1 MSRAQRT
8 LPGFRSAKREHL
20 HVQALRDGE
29 ALVAVIP
36 GIKLVPG
43 DNAREHWATRARR
56 AKNHRSAA
64 EMVLR
69 AKFGRAPE
77 LPLVVTI
84 TRVGR
89 GRLDTDNLAGSAKH
103 IRDGIADWVGVDDGN
118 DGYAWRY
125 EQSRGD
131 PAVVIRIEKGE
142 A

>member
-1 MSRAQRT
+1 MIQRI

-20 HVQALRDGE
+20 HVQALIDGE

-56 AKNHRSAA
+56 AKNHRSTA

-69 AKFGRAPE
+69 SKFGRAPE
-77 LPLVVTI
+77 LPLVVII

-118 DGYAWRY
+118 EGYTWRY
-125 EQSRGD
+125 EQSRGE
-131 PAVVIRIEKGE
+131 PAVVIRIERRKE